1 MSASSFAMLESLEG
15 RQFMS
20 VANDIGLSDPLL
32 SARPRPF
39 TPAVVRP
46 LFSAL
51 HGGAMTM
58 SASPGGAASGG
69 TPSGGAAAAAA
80 VEPDVDINLL
90 VGKYKSGKSMIF
102 APRLQIKTVSSTG
115 QVRGK
120 YQLPWIINQAT
131 VKGTISPTGRFSLK
145 IVDTT
150 KSETDPGRYMGT
162 FKGKM
167 SSDGNKLNGTFK
179 SWNGPT
185 PDAYANSH
193 KSTFQRT

>member
-1 MSASSFAMLESLEG
+1 MSASSFATFESLEG
-15 RQFMS
+15 RQFLS
-20 VANDIGLSDPLL
+20 VAQDIGLSDFL
-32 SARPRPF
+32 SPQSYS
-39 TPAVVRP
+39 PAVERS

-51 HGGAMTM
+51 SRGVTN
-58 SASPGGAASGG
+58 SAAPGGS
-69 TPSGGAAAAAA
+69 TSGGAAAAAT
-80 VEPDVDINLL
+80 EPTVDINLM

-102 APRLQIKTVSSTG
+102 APRIQIKTVSETG

-120 YQLPWIINQAT
+120 FQLPWIINQAT

-150 KSETDPGRYMGT
+150 KSETDSTRFMGT

-179 SWNGPT
+179 NWRGPQ
-185 PDAYANSH
+185 PDQYANTY
-193 KSTFQRT
+193 KATYQRT